1 MFVTNVMTLF
11 TTILMHDFLSEKLTI
26 LTQVNKSHSNKLK
39 RVFKRQVY
47 VMLVYCMYFFSLYL
61 VSIIWRRQYS

>member
-11 TTILMHDFLSEKLTI
+11 TTISMHDFLSEKLTI

-39 RVFKRQVY
+39 QVFKRHVY
-47 VMLVYCMYFFSLYL
+47 VMLVNCMYFFSLYL